1 MRLTSKVV
9 VIGMLALGVAGTAV
23 AQNGDASKASP
34 QATAVEA
41 QPVARMSLSDE
52 LSAVGTLRSSE
63 SVVLRP
69 EIAGR
74 IAKIGFVEG
83 RPVKRGDMLIGL
95 DAAVQAAEL
104 QQARA
109 SLSLAQANF
118 RRTEDLF
125 NKKFVSQSALDEARA
140 GLRVAEAGE
149 QVAEARLA
157 RMSIRAP
164 FDGIVGLR
172 QVSVGDYVKE
182 GADLVNLEAID
193 MLKVDFR
200 LPERHI
206 GALAPGLRLAV
217 SADALGSTPFPATVT
232 AIDPLVDAE
241 GRSIRLQATLD
252 NRAGKLRPG
261 MFVRVRLSLGE
272 AQSVLVVPEQALVPT
287 AAGQFVFRIV
297 DGKAQQSAVTL
308 GRRQGPLVEIT
319 EGLRE
324 GDEVVTAGQ
333 IKLRDGAPVR
343 AVAPAA
349 R

>member
-9 VIGMLALGVAGTAV
+9 LIGTFALGVAGSVV
-23 AQNGDASKASP
+23 AQNGDAGKAAP

-41 QPVARMSLSDE
+41 QPVARLSLGDE
-52 LSAVGTLRSSE
+52 VSAVGTLRSSE

-69 EIAGR
+69 ETAGR

-95 DAAVQAAEL
+95 DASVQAAEL
-104 QQARA
+104 AQARA
-109 SLSLAQANF
+109 GLSLAQANF

-125 NKKFVSQSALDEARA
+125 NRKFVSQRALDEARA
-140 GLRVAEAGE
+140 GLRVAEAAD
-149 QVAEARLA
+149 QVAAARLA
-157 RMSIRAP
+157 RMTVRAP
-164 FDGIVGLR
+164 FDGIVGIR
-172 QVSVGDYVKE
+172 KVSIGDYVKE

-206 GALAPGLRLAV
+206 GSLAPGQRLTV
-217 SADALGSTPFPATVT
+217 SADALGTTPFPATVT
-232 AIDPLVDAE
+232 AIDPLIDAE
-241 GRSIRLQATLD
+241 GRAIRLQATLD
-252 NRAGKLRPG
+252 NREGKLRPG
-261 MFVRVRLSLGE
+261 MFARVRLSLGD

-287 AAGQFVFRIV
+287 AEGQFVFRIV
-297 DGKAQQSAVTL
+297 EGKAQRTAVQV
-308 GRRQGPLVEIT
+308 GRRQGTSVEIT
-319 EGLRE
+319 DGLPEGA
-324 GDEVVTAGQ
+324 EVVTAGQ

-343 AVAPAA
+343 TVAPA